1 MTFIKIYYLL
11 HDLPYYAMI
20 CYYFLRYDLL
30 WQPILQPTP
39 LPPPPCTFT
48 LTTYIKLTAVHFC
61 LICHIHVSLLKNIQ
75 LFLLNV
81 MKNYIAPILKIQ
93 NL

>member
-1 MTFIKIYYLL
+1 MTFIKMYYLL

-39 LPPPPCTFT
+39 LPPP
-48 LTTYIKLTAVHFC
+48 LHF
-61 LICHIHVSLLKNIQ
+61 HS
-75 LFLLNV
+75 
-81 MKNYIAPILKIQ
+81 NYGI
-93 NL
+93 

>member
-1 MTFIKIYYLL
+1 MSFCHLFGDQILQTLLQCTSMLKSLEYYNFLRKFTLQFTLFIMFIKIYYLL

-39 LPPPPCTFT
+39 PP
-48 LTTYIKLTAVHFC
+48 LAL
-61 LICHIHVSLLKNIQ
+61 SL
-75 LFLLNV
+75 
-81 MKNYIAPILKIQ
+81 
-93 NL
+93 

>member
-30 WQPILQPTP
+30 WQPILQPTL
-39 LPPPPCTFT
+39 LPPPLHSHSNYVYKINCCTF
-48 LTTYIKLTAVHFC
+48 LFNMSYSRIALK
-61 LICHIHVSLLKNIQ
+61 KNIQ

>member
-30 WQPILQPTP
+30 WQPILQPTLLP
-39 LPPPPCTFT
+39 HPPPP
-48 LTTYIKLTAVHFC
+48 LHS
-61 LICHIHVSLLKNIQ
+61 HS
-75 LFLLNV
+75 
-81 MKNYIAPILKIQ
+81 NYDI
-93 NL
+93 